1 VKRISAIIR
10 SNRLD
15 EVKQSLV
22 DTGVEGMTIAEV
34 RGFGRQKGHTEIYR
48 GSEYSVD
55 FVPKILV
62 TILATEERVQA
73 IIEAIVVG
81 ARTGKMGD
89 GKIYITPLEE
99 VVRIR
104 NGDRG
109 EAAI

>member
-1 VKRISAIIR
+1 
-10 SNRLD
+10 
-15 EVKQSLV
+15 
-22 DTGVEGMTIAEV
+22 
-34 RGFGRQKGHTEIYR
+34 
-48 GSEYSVD
+48 
-55 FVPKILV
+55 
-62 TILATEERVQA
+62 VQA
-73 IIEAIVVG
+73 IVEAIVLG